1 MTTIENNS
9 LENSLLRLLKII
21 WPPIVV
27 FLIHRVVLSGL
38 NLYAAY
44 PWIDMPMHFLG
55 GLSIAYTVSS
65 GLTYLQEKKIL
76 SPLDN
81 FIYLLVT
88 LTSTVT
94 AAVLWEFLEF
104 MTDQL
109 YGTNIQISLAN
120 TMQDLFFGLMGA
132 VTLIVF
138 RFIRKKAFG
147 R

>member
-1 MTTIENNS
+1 MATIENDTVEKTLS
-9 LENSLLRLLKII
+9 RLVKII

-44 PWIDMPMHFLG
+44 PWIDIPMHFLG
-55 GLSIAYTVSS
+55 GLSIAYSVSS

-76 SPLDN
+76 LPMDT
-81 FIYLLVT
+81 FIHLL
-88 LTSTVT
+88 LTITTTVT
-94 AAVLWEFLEF
+94 TAVLWEFLEF
-104 MTDQL
+104 LTDQF

-120 TMQDLFFGLMGA
+120 TMQDLFFGMAGA
-132 VTLIVF
+132 ITLIVF
-138 RFIRKKAFG
+138 RFIRKKTFG

>member
-1 MTTIENNS
+1 MTIIEKDTA
-9 LENSLLRLLKII
+9 ENTLIRLVKIT

-44 PWIDMPMHFLG
+44 PWIDMPMHYMG
-55 GLSIAYTVSS
+55 GVSIAYTVSS

-76 SPLDN
+76 LPLDR
-81 FIYLLVT
+81 FIHPFLT
-88 LTSTVT
+88 LTTTVT
-94 AAVLWEFLEF
+94 TAVIWEFLEF
-104 MTDQL
+104 LTDQI

-132 VTLIVF
+132 LTLIVF
-138 RFIRKKAFG
+138 WFFRKK